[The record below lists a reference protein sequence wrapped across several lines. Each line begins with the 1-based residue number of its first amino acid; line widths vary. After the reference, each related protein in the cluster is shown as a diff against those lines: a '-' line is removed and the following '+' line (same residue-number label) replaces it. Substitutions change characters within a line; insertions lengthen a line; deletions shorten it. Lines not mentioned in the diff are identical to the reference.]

1 MKRNI
6 QIAFLIFVTIAC
18 IVLGIYTRDQS
29 AILVTQIAT
38 NSEESLSYLI
48 ETKEKDVIMIDGGS
62 YEESEHLE
70 QVLMEKG
77 GIVKGWFMTNLHSQN
92 FGALEEIIQNGK
104 IEIQNIYL
112 TSNPKEWYE
121 THEPER
127 YAPINEFLNL
137 LSEKSLPVTQ
147 VPNRHE
153 ILVDN
158 LYITVLNIA
167 NPELTG
173 DYAGFNQ
180 SMVIKINNTYKSM
193 IFMGN
198 IAQVAA
204 EKFKDNNLDEIDCD
218 AVQVSNNG
226 AQFVPDDIYQK
237 MTPKYLFM
245 SIPKNSNQEEAEKYL
260 QNLGET
266 LNVEEIY
273 ASNKGD
279 ITVKIK

>member
-6 QIAFLIFVTIAC
+6 QIAFLILVTIAC
-18 IVLGIYTRDQS
+18 IVLGIYTRNQS
-29 AILVTQIAT
+29 AILVTQIVT
-38 NSEESLSYLI
+38 NSEETLSYLL
-48 ETKEKDVIMIDGGS
+48 ETKEKNVIMIDGGS

-70 QVLMEKG
+70 QILMEKG
-77 GIVKGWFMTNLHSQN
+77 GIVECWFITTLHLQN
-92 FGALEEIIQNGK
+92 FGALEKIIQNGK

-127 YAPINEFLNL
+127 YAQINEFLNL

-158 LYITVLNIA
+158 LYITVLNIV

-198 IAQVAA
+198 IADEAA

-218 AVQVSNNG
+218 AVQISNNG
-226 AQFVPDDIYQK
+226 VQFVKDEIYQK
-237 MTPKYLFM
+237 MTPQYLFM
-245 SIPKNSNQEEAEKYL
+245 PIPKNSNQEASMKYI
-260 QNLGET
+260 QNLQK
-266 LNVEEIY
+266 LLKSEEIY
-273 ASNKGD
+273 LSNHGD